1 MPELVSGLTSTD
13 EERLEQAEALVRAYC
28 GWHIAP
34 SRADET
40 VTINSNGSDK
50 IMLPSL
56 YVTAVSSVVVDSTT
70 TLVAGQDYT
79 WETWGEVLLSSRLW
93 VSRYGWPLASVV
105 VTFTHG
111 YADAPFELTPI
122 IQSLASRAIDSPG
135 TLTQVGQV
143 RYATGPDGTALGM
156 SLTQGEK
163 DALAPYRIPAM
174 A

>member
-1 MPELVSGLTSTD
+1 MVSDQHADFFTRNLLAILAEMRAAFGVLDPEAFCT
-13 EERLEQAEALVRAYC
+13 
-28 GWHIAP
+28 
-34 SRADET
+34 
-40 VTINSNGSDK
+40 
-50 IMLPSL
+50 
-56 YVTAVSSVVVDSTT
+56 VTAV
-70 TLVAGQDYT
+70 
-79 WETWGEVLLSSRLW
+79 
-93 VSRYGWPLASVV
+93 
-105 VTFTHG
+105 F
-111 YADAPFELTPI
+111 